1 MKTFSHFFLVLLLS
15 ATGILCE
22 YPPLF
27 AQSSNITGVVMAAD
41 EPDPVIGA
49 NVIIKGTTQGTITD
63 FDGNFS
69 IQAKAGD
76 ILVVS
81 FMGYMSQEV
90 KATTSPMHITLQPDN
105 VQLEEVVAIGYG
117 TMKKSDLTGAVSSV
131 DADDLKKVAATRLD
145 QALQGRA
152 AGVTVNAN
160 SGQPGASATIRIRG
174 IGSAIGGS
182 DPIYVVDGVITDNIS
197 FLAPSDIVSTEI
209 LKDASATAIYGSRGA
224 NGVILVTTKNG
235 TKGKANISFDASWS
249 LQNIWRKLDLM
260 GRDEQVLTE
269 LRIVSS
275 KEPYQS
281 GIATYLQKGFNKWLQ
296 DYKLGNSN
304 YFLLAKTTAHPEGFD
319 YGSQETD
326 WQDAVFNPN
335 AFMHT
340 YSLSIDGAGDNYNY
354 AVSASYYEQ
363 EGTIIGSDYNRITI
377 RANSAFQ
384 ARSWLK
390 IGEHIS
396 FASSGGRNAMNNN
409 ASPGASVISAALAM
423 APWDPTHY
431 AAGYLTPGGYDLGGQ
446 ISASSNKKEVTNPFS
461 MVENTH
467 PINNNE
473 RLVGD
478 IYLEIVPIKGL
489 TFRPS
494 VSYDLTINR
503 DRTFK
508 DQYTY
513 SKYDAMSSNFISSS
527 MARYST
533 LTEEAT
539 LTYARTIKQHNFSV
553 MVGQT
558 IEQFNYYSL
567 SAIGSSIINPV
578 ESNWYVNNATEGLNA
593 NGSDA
598 VSRVRRASFI
608 ARAYYN
614 YADRYMA
621 TVTFRADGSSKFPQN
636 TWGYF
641 PSVALAWRISQ
652 ESFMQDYSALDQL
665 KLRVGWG
672 QVGNDGVGDN
682 AFTLAM
688 GSGNSWFYAYP
699 FGVNPAL
706 QSGSSVLTFVN
717 MNGRWETNEQW
728 NVGVDF
734 SFWNGKLSGN
744 VDGFIRDTKDALL
757 YVNSPSYTGN
767 QFPLT
772 RNVGNIRNMGI
783 EIALDHRHSVNKF
796 SYSIGG
802 NISFI
807 KNEVTALNGG
817 SPLYGD
823 RTKTDVGL
831 ALNTLWGYK
840 YLGIFQSDEEA
851 EAMFPNTT
859 GLHAGDAMYEDYN
872 HDGKLDEN
880 DMQVIGNP
888 FPWLTYGLNF
898 SADFYGVDVQVF
910 FQGVYGNQIYNA
922 LLERI
927 EGTGAEATLSKSM
940 RNVWIGYDN
949 NTRISLLEQGVDYRQ
964 LENRSGTI
972 PNPNGA
978 STNMSNN
985 SRMVESGAYF
995 RLKNISIGYTIPQKY
1010 TRKAKIERLRV
1021 SVNANNLF
1029 TITPYSGY
1037 DPEVGTGG
1045 VDYGNYPQSR
1055 TFTFGLN
1062 LNF

>member
-1 MKTFSHFFLVLLLS
+1 MKKLLLFCAMVFAAVTVS
-15 ATGILCE
+15 ADV
-22 YPPLF
+22 
-27 AQSSNITGVVMAAD
+27 ITGVVMAEG

-49 NVIIKGTTQGTITD
+49 NIMVKGTTNGTITD
-63 FDGNFS
+63 FDGNFEL
-69 IQAKAGD
+69 QAKAGD
-76 ILVVS
+76 VLVVS
-81 FMGYMSQEV
+81 YMGYKSQEV
-90 KATTSPMHITLQPDN
+90 KATAAPMRITLVPDN
-105 VQLEEVVAIGYG
+105 VMLEEVVAIGYG
-117 TMKKSDLTGAVSSV
+117 TMKKSDLTGALSSV
-131 DADDLKKVAATRLD
+131 DPEDLKKSSATRLD

-197 FLAPSDIVSTEI
+197 FLAPSDITATEI

-235 TKGKANISFDASWS
+235 TKGKANISFDASWG
-249 LQNIWRKLDLM
+249 LQNRWRKLNLM
-260 GRDEQVLTE
+260 NAEDQALTE

-275 KEPYQS
+275 KDPVAS
-281 GIATYLQKGFNKWLQ
+281 GIATYMQGGLNEWLQ
-296 DYKLGNSN
+296 TYKLAGSD
-304 YFLLAKTTAHPEGFD
+304 FFPMAKTATNPNGFD
-319 YGSQETD
+319 YSAVSTD
-326 WQDAVFNPN
+326 WQDEVFHKN
-335 AFMHT
+335 ALMHN
-340 YSLSIDGAGDNYNY
+340 YSLSVDGAGDNYNY
-354 AVSASYYEQ
+354 AISASYYGQ

-377 RANSAFQ
+377 RANSSFKV
-384 ARSWLK
+384 RDWLK

-409 ASPGASVISAALAM
+409 ASPGASIISAALAM

-431 AAGYLTPGGYDLGGQ
+431 SAGYLTPSGYDLGGQ
-446 ISASSNKKEVTNPFS
+446 ISAGSNKKEVTNPFS

-467 PINNNE
+467 PINKNE

-478 IYLEIVPIKGL
+478 IYIEIIPVKGL

-508 DQYTY
+508 DKYTY
-513 SKYDAMSSNFISSS
+513 SKYDSMTKNFITSS
-527 MARYST
+527 MGRYST

-539 LTYARTIKQHNFSV
+539 LTYASTIKKHSFSV

-558 IEQFNYYSL
+558 IEEYNYYGL
-567 SAIGSSIINPV
+567 SASGSTIVNPV
-578 ESNWYVNNATEGLNA
+578 ETNWYVNNATEDLNA
-593 NGSDA
+593 NGSDGVA
-598 VSRVRRASFI
+598 RVRRASFI
-608 ARAYYN
+608 ARGYYN
-614 YADRYMA
+614 YADKYMA

-636 TWGYF
+636 TWGFF
-641 PSVALAWRISQ
+641 PSVALAWRINQ
-652 ESFMQDYSALDQL
+652 ENFMQDADFVDQL
-665 KLRVGWG
+665 KLRAGWG

-682 AFTLAM
+682 AFTMAM
-688 GSGNSWFYAYP
+688 GASNNWFYAYP
-699 FGVNPAL
+699 FGNPQAL
-706 QSGSSVLTFVN
+706 QAGASVLTYVN
-717 MNGRWETNEQW
+717 MNGKWETNEQW

-734 SFWNGKLSGN
+734 GFWNGKLSGN

-757 YVNSPSYTGN
+757 YVNSPAYAGS

-783 EIALDHRHSVNKF
+783 EVALDHRHHVGKF

-840 YLGIFQSDEEA
+840 YLGIFQTDEEA
-851 EAMFPNTT
+851 LTYFPNSS
-859 GLHAGDAMYEDYN
+859 GLHAGDAKYEDFN

-888 FPWLTYGLNF
+888 FPWLTYGFNLG
-898 SADFYGVDVQVF
+898 ADFYGVDVQLF

-922 LLERI
+922 LRERI
-927 EGTGAEATLSKSM
+927 EGTGEDATLSTSM
-940 RNVWIGYDN
+940 RDVWVGYSDLV
-949 NTRISLLEQGVDYRQ
+949 RMSLLEQGVDYRK
-964 LENRSGTI
+964 LENREGTI

-985 SRMVESGAYF
+985 SRLVESGAYL
-995 RLKNISIGYTIPQKY
+995 RLKNLVIGYTIPQQY
-1010 TRKAKIERLRV
+1010 TRKAKIDRVRV
-1021 SVNANNLF
+1021 SFSASNLF
-1029 TITPYSGY
+1029 TITRYSGF

>member
-1 MKTFSHFFLVLLLS
+1 MKKLLLFC
-15 ATGILCE
+15 TM
-22 YPPLF
+22 LF
-27 AQSSNITGVVMAAD
+27 ATMAVSADVITGVVMAEG

-49 NVIIKGTTQGTITD
+49 NIMVKGTTIGTITD
-63 FDGNFS
+63 FDGNFEL
-69 IQAKAGD
+69 QAKAGD
-76 ILVVS
+76 VLVVS
-81 FMGYMSQEV
+81 YMGYKSQEV
-90 KATTSPMHITLQPDN
+90 KATASPMRITLVPDN
-105 VQLEEVVAIGYG
+105 VMLEEVVAIGYG
-117 TMKKSDLTGAVSSV
+117 TMKKSDLTGALSSV
-131 DADDLKKVAATRLD
+131 DPEDLKKSSATRLD

-174 IGSAIGGS
+174 IGSALGGS

-197 FLAPSDIVSTEI
+197 FLAPSDITATEI
-209 LKDASATAIYGSRGA
+209 LKDASATTIYGSRGA

-235 TKGKANISFDASWS
+235 TKGKANISFDASWG
-249 LQNIWRKLDLM
+249 LQNRWRKLDLM
-260 GRDEQVLTE
+260 KTNEQALTE
-269 LRIVSS
+269 LKIVSS
-275 KEPYQS
+275 KDPVSS
-281 GIATYLQKGFNKWLQ
+281 GIATYMQSGFNEWLQ
-296 DYKLGNSN
+296 TYKLAGSD
-304 YFLLAKTTAHPEGFD
+304 FFPTAKTAMYPNGFD
-319 YGSQETD
+319 YSSVNTD
-326 WQDAVFNPN
+326 WQDEVFHSN
-335 AFMHT
+335 ALMHN
-340 YSLSIDGAGDNYNY
+340 YSLSVDGAGDHYNY
-354 AVSASYYEQ
+354 AISASYYGQ

-384 ARSWLK
+384 VRDWLK

-409 ASPGASVISAALAM
+409 ASPGASIISAAIAM

-431 AAGYLTPGGYDLGGQ
+431 KAGYLTPSGYDLGGQ
-446 ISASSNKKEVTNPFS
+446 ISAGSNKKEVTNPFS

-467 PINNNE
+467 PKNNNE

-478 IYLEIVPIKGL
+478 IYMEIVPIKGL

-513 SKYDAMSSNFISSS
+513 SKYDAMTKNFITSS
-527 MARYST
+527 MGRYST

-539 LTYARTIKQHNFSV
+539 LTYARTIQKHSFSV
-553 MVGQT
+553 MAGQT
-558 IEQFNYYSL
+558 IEEYNYYGL
-567 SAIGSSIINPV
+567 SASGSAIINPK
-578 ESNWYVNNATEGLNA
+578 ETNWYVNNATEDLNA
-593 NGSDA
+593 NGSDGVA
-598 VSRVRRASFI
+598 RVRRASFI
-608 ARAYYN
+608 ARGYYN
-614 YADRYMA
+614 YADKYMA

-636 TWGYF
+636 TWGFF

-652 ESFMQDYSALDQL
+652 ENFMQDADFVDQL
-665 KLRVGWG
+665 KLRAGWG

-688 GSGNSWFYAYP
+688 GSSNNWFYAYP
-699 FGVNPAL
+699 FGNPQVL
-706 QSGSSVLTFVN
+706 QSGATVLTYVN
-717 MNGRWETNEQW
+717 LNGKWETNEQW
-728 NVGVDF
+728 NVGLDF
-734 SFWNGKLSGN
+734 GFWNGKLSGN
-744 VDGFIRDTKDALL
+744 IDGFIRDTKDALL
-757 YVNSPSYTGN
+757 YVNAPAYTGN

-772 RNVGNIRNMGI
+772 KNVGNIRNMGI
-783 EIALDHRHSVNKF
+783 EVALDHRHHVGKF
-796 SYSIGG
+796 SYSLGG

-823 RTKTDVGL
+823 RSKTDVGM

-840 YLGIFQSDEEA
+840 YLGIFQTDA
-851 EAMFPNTT
+851 EAQAYFPNSA
-859 GLHAGDAMYEDYN
+859 GLNAGDAKYEDYN
-872 HDGKLDEN
+872 GDGKLDEN

-898 SADFYGVDVQVF
+898 GADFYGVDVQLF

-922 LLERI
+922 LRERI
-927 EGTGAEATLSKSM
+927 EGTGEDATLSTSM
-940 RNVWIGYDN
+940 RDVWIGYSDLVKA
-949 NTRISLLEQGVDYRQ
+949 SLLEQGVDYRK
-964 LENRSGTI
+964 LENRNGTI

-985 SRMVESGAYF
+985 SRLVESGAYF
-995 RLKNISIGYTIPQKY
+995 RLKNLVIGYTIPQQY
-1010 TRKAKIERLRV
+1010 TRKAKIDRVRV
-1021 SVNANNLF
+1021 SFSASNLL
-1029 TITPYSGY
+1029 TITRYSGY

-1055 TFTFGLN
+1055 TYTFGLN